1 MVQIQGALPEAHFV
15 HLIRDGRDVALSAMD
30 RAKKPLTAGQVAK
43 RWKRRIT
50 KARRQS
56 RKVKHY
62 TEARYEDLILDTEPT
77 LHKDLGLP
85 RAPLGPGDARLPRAR
100 REAPR
105 GDGARA
111 PGDRERG
118 PSSSRT
124 TGSRS
129 TR

>member
-1 MVQIQGALPEAHFV
+1 
-15 HLIRDGRDVALSAMD
+15 MD

-56 RKVKHY
+56 RKIKHY

-77 LHKDLGLP
+77 LHKVSDFLELP
-85 RAPLGPGDARLPRAR
+85 WDPGMLELPRAR

-105 GDGARA
+105 GDGSRA
-111 PGDRERG
+111 AGDREPGG